1 MKKLEAILTQ
11 IAERHLDISS
21 LETQNSDRQDFHE
34 VAVWNLKEA
43 LQAAYEAGLEK
54 GAAK

>member
-1 MKKLEAILTQ
+1 MKKVEAILVQ